1 MYSDYFY
8 ELRKVVGEDKVPFHS
23 TVSKYPL
30 ILCLAL
36 AACGGG
42 GGGGSAPPSGGGG
55 TTPPPPTTVTKN
67 FTVTVSEID
76 VSQTSTGESVVVD
89 ASSVSASGT
98 VEVSQ

>member
-1 MYSDYFY
+1 M
-8 ELRKVVGEDKVPFHS
+8 L
-23 TVSKYPL
+23 L
-30 ILCLAL
+30 INQMKQICGALFLSSSL
-36 AACGGG
+36 AACGGGGG

-67 FTVTVSEID
+67 FTVTVSEVD

-98 VEVSQ
+98 VEVTQ

>member
-1 MYSDYFY
+1 MLLMNQIKQICGALFLS
-8 ELRKVVGEDKVPFHS
+8 S
-23 TVSKYPL
+23 
-30 ILCLAL
+30 AL

-67 FTVTVSEID
+67 FIVSVSEID

-89 ASSVSASGT
+89 ASAVTASGT
-98 VEVSQ
+98 VEVTQ

>member
-1 MYSDYFY
+1 MLLMNQIKQICAALFLS
-8 ELRKVVGEDKVPFHS
+8 S
-23 TVSKYPL
+23 
-30 ILCLAL
+30 AL

-67 FTVTVSEID
+67 FIVSVSEID

-89 ASSVSASGT
+89 ASAVTASGT
-98 VEVSQ
+98 VEVTQ

>member
-1 MYSDYFY
+1 MMLLMNQMKHVCGALFLS
-8 ELRKVVGEDKVPFHS
+8 S
-23 TVSKYPL
+23 
-30 ILCLAL
+30 AL

-42 GGGGSAPPSGGGG
+42 GGGG

-98 VEVSQ
+98 VEVTQ

>member
-1 MYSDYFY
+1 MMLLMNQMKQVCGALFLS
-8 ELRKVVGEDKVPFHS
+8 S
-23 TVSKYPL
+23 
-30 ILCLAL
+30 AL

-42 GGGGSAPPSGGGG
+42 GGGGSAPPSGGGS

-67 FTVTVSEID
+67 FTVTVSDID
-76 VSQTSTGESVVVD
+76 VSQTSTGESMVVD

>member
-1 MYSDYFY
+1 MM
-8 ELRKVVGEDKVPFHS
+8 LLMNQMKQVCG
-23 TVSKYPL
+23 
-30 ILCLAL
+30 AL
-36 AACGGG
+36 FLSSALVACGGG
-42 GGGGSAPPSGGGG
+42 GGGGSAPPSGGG

-98 VEVSQ
+98 VEVTQ

>member
-1 MYSDYFY
+1 M
-8 ELRKVVGEDKVPFHS
+8 LLMNQMKQICG
-23 TVSKYPL
+23 
-30 ILCLAL
+30 AL
-36 AACGGG
+36 FLSAALSACGGG

-89 ASSVSASGT
+89 ASDVSASGT
-98 VEVSQ
+98 VEVTQ

>member
-1 MYSDYFY
+1 MMLLTNQIKQICGGLFLS
-8 ELRKVVGEDKVPFHS
+8 
-23 TVSKYPL
+23 
-30 ILCLAL
+30 LAL
-36 AACGGG
+36 VACGGG
-42 GGGGSAPPSGGGG
+42 GGGGSAPPSGGGS

-98 VEVSQ
+98 VEVTQ

>member
-1 MYSDYFY
+1 MLLMNQIKQICGALFLS
-8 ELRKVVGEDKVPFHS
+8 S
-23 TVSKYPL
+23 T
-30 ILCLAL
+30 L

-55 TTPPPPTTVTKN
+55 TTPPPPTIVTKS
-67 FTVTVSEID
+67 FTVSVSEID

-98 VEVSQ
+98 VEVTQ